1 MWHPSSQTV
10 SCLKSGGGVD
20 TPLSWASGRTC
31 GNGTGCSHLGT
42 RAMGSERSPVCAQGP
57 V

>member
-10 SCLKSGGGVD
+10 SCLKSRRRRRHSALLGKR
-20 TPLSWASGRTC
+20 RTC
-31 GNGTGCSHLGT
+31 GNGTGCSQIGT

-57 V
+57 L